1 MIKNILIYIA
11 VLAIS
16 FSFAVFYYAW
26 FSNFLLIVVLCL
38 PVLSLL
44 CSLPFMIYSAV
55 KGFSLYA
62 SKAIYAGDDVVINLA
77 ANNRSLSLIQSP
89 SPRDLSTSRMPSSA

>member
-55 KGFSLYA
+55 KGFSIHFQCFPAYCQ
-62 SKAIYAGDDVVINLA
+62 SN
-77 ANNRSLSLIQSP
+77 SLSILTVVPLWVLLAFISI
-89 SPRDLSTSRMPSSA
+89 

>member
-26 FSNFLLIVVLCL
+26 FSNFLLIVVGTG
-38 PVLSLL
+38 
-44 CSLPFMIYSAV
+44 SAGGLASHDV
-55 KGFSLYA
+55 ARTALY
-62 SKAIYAGDDVVINLA
+62 
-77 ANNRSLSLIQSP
+77 P
-89 SPRDLSTSRMPSSA
+89 